1 LHSILSFILTIS
13 LVVIVHEFGHFVIA
27 KFFKVSV
34 EKFSVGFGRVLF
46 KKKIGL
52 TEFSLR
58 IIPLGGFVKFYENS
72 KFKGLTLFED
82 ISLAKKSLIVLAGPL
97 INFIFAFILLLFLN
111 QGEQFKVIPQITA
124 INSQSIA
131 AKLGFK
137 LNDIIVSV
145 NDKRITS
152 VNDHNKVLIE
162 LANKNLTYE
171 LLRNNKKFIITI
183 NSNDRTDLKRNYI
196 DRNSPNGL
204 YFFPSLIN
212 SVEISNVLPGYPAE
226 IADIRKNDRIVRVN
240 NKTIYNSTD
249 LVRLI
254 NSKANEVV
262 TLEVLRNSELI
273 LISLRPRI
281 NTDNL
286 KNVGVIGVEIK
297 QNLDDKKKYI
307 NYFKF
312 STLDIFYK
320 SFYDVLDGIKMVFK
334 SFIHIVTGNID
345 WRLLSG
351 PISIAELSS
360 ETLSMG
366 VITYFSFLVFLN
378 INIGFLNLLPIPT
391 LDGGQLFFYM
401 IEAGLGRPLKR
412 QNMIISQR
420 LGVIILFLV
429 FALAVYNDVFNLMTN

>member
-1 LHSILSFILTIS
+1 LHSLLSFMLTIS
-13 LVVIVHEFGHFVIA
+13 LVVIVHEFGHFIIA
-27 KFFKVSV
+27 KSFKVSV
-34 EKFSVGFGRVLF
+34 EKFSVGFGRILF
-46 KKKIGL
+46 KKQIGI

-72 KFKGLTLFED
+72 EFKGLKLFEN
-82 ISLAKKSLIVLAGPL
+82 ISLAKKSLIVFAGPL

-131 AKLGFK
+131 ATAGFK
-137 LNDIIVSV
+137 LNDVIVSV
-145 NDKRITS
+145 NDKKITS
-152 VNDHNKVLIE
+152 VSDHNKVLIE

-171 LLRNNKKFIITI
+171 ILRNNKKFIIII
-183 NSNDRTDLKRNYI
+183 NNSDRTDLKKDYI
-196 DRNSPNGL
+196 DRNSANGL
-204 YFFPSLIN
+204 YFFPSSIN
-212 SVEISNVLPGYPAE
+212 SVEISNVIPGYPAE
-226 IADIRKNDRIVRVN
+226 IADIRKNDRIISVD
-240 NKTIYNSTD
+240 NKTIFNSSD
-249 LVRLI
+249 LVRVV
-254 NSKANEVV
+254 NSSANEQITIV
-262 TLEVLRNSELI
+262 VLRNGELI
-273 LISLRPRI
+273 SISLRPSI
-281 NTDNL
+281 NTENI

-297 QNLDDKKKYI
+297 QNLDNKKKYI

-312 STLDIFYK
+312 SYLDIFYK

-334 SFIHIVTGNID
+334 SFIHIITGSID

-366 VITYFSFLVFLN
+366 VVTYFSFLVFLN
-378 INIGFLNLLPIPT
+378 INIGFLNLLPIPL

-401 IEAGLGRPLKR
+401 IEACLGRPLKR

-429 FALAVYNDVFNLMTN
+429 FALAVYNDVFNLMIN